1 MYKAQNNTVKAD
13 NTTTNLLYGQNAQAK
28 HLITFSRG
36 MARHEILR
44 NIFGDHIT
52 LRPKKCIK
60 NALVAG
66 WGNKSKARAAN
77 AFARKHDLAY
87 VSLEDGFIRSVGLG
101 VDDSPPFSLVVDDL
115 GIYYDATRASRL
127 EKILSEYDFNAN
139 RALMETAEKA
149 IQLIARYKVSKYN
162 AAPELRPDFFANNG
176 RKKVLVI
183 AQTRGDLSLT
193 HGNTKTFSPNQL
205 IRAAIA
211 ENPGADVYIKLHPD
225 VLAGKK
231 KSDIDPS
238 CFKTKIK
245 TITHA
250 VNPISLMENV
260 DKVYTKTSQMG
271 FDALLLGKPVVCFGM
286 PFYAGWGLTDDRVP
300 CPRRNRKLSFKHL
313 FAGAC
318 ILYPLYCNPF
328 THQKTDILDT
338 VYTIKKYSDINLVN
352 RGILVFFGF
361 TWWKQNTI
369 KKFFKSYGENQ
380 IHFCSSLEQALKR
393 KLNRQSKFFIWS
405 QLKFDNVKQYA
416 DRNNIPVFR
425 VEDGFIRSVALG
437 SDLNCGYSLVVDSR
451 GLYIDPTSESD
462 LEHILNTYDF
472 KNHTGLLPR
481 ADAVIDRIKKNG
493 FSKYNCLPHKKLE
506 IKSEKNNKRLL
517 VVGQVGDDASIL
529 FGGYGM
535 TNSDLITTVR
545 KNNPTGYIVYKPHP
559 DVLAGNRAG
568 ALPDEFV
575 YKYCDRIVKNRSIG
589 SCIEYADEIHTI
601 TSLCGFDALL
611 RSKKAFTYG
620 MPFYA
625 GWGLT
630 EDRRVC
636 KRRRRKLSLRELV
649 AGALLIY
656 PRYLHPE
663 TGEFCELGA
672 LLDALEKEQQ
682 RYFSSAACRLSQN
695 FRDWTIRKV
704 RRAIDGC
711 MDLNKMKDVER
722 RNVK

>member
-1 MYKAQNNTVKAD
+1 VKED
-13 NTTTNLLYGQNAQAK
+13 NTTTNLLSGQNFQAK
-28 HLITFSRG
+28 GLITFSRG
-36 MARHEILR
+36 IAKHEILR
-44 NIFGDHIT
+44 NIFGDHIS

-60 NALVAG
+60 DALVAG
-66 WGNKSKARAAN
+66 WGNKPKARAARV
-77 AFARKHDLAY
+77 FARKHNLAY
-87 VSLEDGFIRSVGLG
+87 VALEDGFIRSVGLG
-101 VDDSPPFSLVVDDL
+101 VDDSPPFSLVADDL
-115 GIYYDATRASRL
+115 GIYYDATQASRL
-127 EKILSEYDFNAN
+127 EKILSEYNFNTN

-149 IQLIARYKVSKYN
+149 IRLIDRYKISKYN
-162 AAPELRPDFFANNG
+162 AAPELSPDFFPDNG

-183 AQTRGDLSLT
+183 AQTSGDMSLAY
-193 HGNTKTFSPNQL
+193 GCTKIFPPNQL
-205 IRAAIA
+205 IKAAIT
-211 ENPGADVYIKLHPD
+211 ENPGADVYVKIHPD

-231 KSDIDPS
+231 KSDIDPG

-250 VNPISLMENV
+250 VNPLSLMENV

-271 FDALLLGKPVVCFGM
+271 FEALLLGKLVVCFGM

-300 CPRRNRKLSFKHL
+300 HPRRNRKLSFKHL

-318 ILYPLYCNPF
+318 ILYPLYFNPF
-328 THQKTDILDT
+328 TRKKTDIIDT
-338 VYTIKKYSDINLVN
+338 IYTIKKYRDINLVN
-352 RGILVFFGF
+352 RGNLVFFGF
-361 TWWKQNTI
+361 TWWKRNSI
-369 KKFFKSYGENQ
+369 KKFFKAYDKNQ
-380 IHFCSSLEQALKR
+380 IHFCSSLEQTLKK
-393 KLNRQSKFFIWS
+393 KLNGGFKIFIWGK
-405 QLKFDNVKQYA
+405 LKFKAVQKYA
-416 DRNNIPVFR
+416 QLNNIPVFR

-451 GLYIDPTSESD
+451 GLYIDPSRESD

-472 KNHTGLLPR
+472 ENHTGLFKR
-481 ADAVIDRIKKNG
+481 ADTIIARIRKSG
-493 FSKYNCLPHKKLE
+493 FSKYNHLPHKKLE
-506 IKSEKNNKRLL
+506 IPDKKNDKCIL
-517 VVGQVGDDASIL
+517 VVGQVGDDASIR

-545 KNNPTGYIVYKPHP
+545 KNNPSDYIVYKPHP

-568 ALPDEFV
+568 AVPDAFV
-575 YKYCDRIVKNRSIG
+575 YKYCNRIVKNRSID

-611 RSKKAFTYG
+611 RSKKVITYG

-630 EDRRVC
+630 EDRRIC
-636 KRRRRKLSLRELV
+636 KRRIRQLSLRELV

-682 RYFSSAACRLSQN
+682 RYFSSATHRLSQN

-704 RRAIDGC
+704 RRAIEGC
-711 MDLNKMKDVER
+711 RDLI
-722 RNVK
+722 